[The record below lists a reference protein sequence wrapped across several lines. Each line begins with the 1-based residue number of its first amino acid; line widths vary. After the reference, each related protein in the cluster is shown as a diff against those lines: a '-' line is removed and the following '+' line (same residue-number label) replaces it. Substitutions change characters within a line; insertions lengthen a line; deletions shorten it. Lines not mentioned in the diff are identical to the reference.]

1 MKKHIAVLCL
11 IALSSGCANQQS
23 APPSNSTATNAQL
36 GACATNFASEGSFFS
51 GTRLTTFEEF
61 PKKTLPGAFDS
72 LLQAIAASGYQI
84 VSSSK
89 EAGLISANQTV
100 SYGQGKTAPL
110 NFVIKKIVPSG
121 VRVDISFSMSGGVST
136 STEGAQ
142 REFCK
147 LLAAVAQSPNEVAAP
162 TSAAT
167 PINKPTTDSTKTKGT
182 KKKVATP
189 Q

>member
-1 MKKHIAVLCL
+1 MKKRIAVLCF
-11 IALSSGCANQQS
+11 IALASGCATQQTGTAPS
-23 APPSNSTATNAQL
+23 AAAINSQL

-51 GTRLTTFEEF
+51 GTRFTTFEEF
-61 PKKTLPGAFDS
+61 PKKTVGGAFDS

-100 SYGQGKTAPL
+100 SYGQGNTAPL
-110 NFVIKKIVPSG
+110 NFVIKKIAPSG
-121 VRVDISFSMSGGVST
+121 VRVEISFSMSGGVST

-147 LLAAVAQSPNEVAAP
+147 LLAAVAQSPNEVTAP

-167 PINKPTTDSTKTKGT
+167 PSNKPTPDSTKTKGS